1 MSTPFICRQC
11 IARLTQS
18 RIVYLR
24 PNRFQLHTQA
34 LPPST
39 PQPTWASFTQ
49 RGESSLDHDD
59 TSSGLS
65 QPPTSLSGPFGS
77 QAPGLEPGRGRE
89 PRLRKYIPR
98 RRLETAMRA
107 HVHRPTTSRR
117 LKLKVLKSRGNFM
130 FIRDDVAYMYGITN
144 YNARHAVNQLGRLLG
159 GRDSGQEAGEEL
171 DRYHDWKKNLP
182 ELLQIV
188 QKSQITPSDGEDSIQ
203 SNVKKDNAVQSWETV
218 RGSWSELSNDRRK
231 TIWQDYVVSL
241 FRSTPAKVPSFVQ
254 ETFQPERCPN
264 YVIEDSIYL
273 LLRSVEGARD
283 GGRKRKQVANLIF
296 FLLKEAPPKYL
307 ILDQWAIWKAISLIR
322 TSRIF
327 EFYEALRK
335 LEHPLRQNTLLH
347 LASRLAVRSRYKAQA
362 IDIIRFLSTMPG
374 FDINAPAPSSVCTT
388 LFTMKKGDMVADDD
402 AAPDELFKALL
413 DLGFR
418 PSLLGLSALM
428 RNFCVRGRIDV
439 AWKIFNSLLEAGIE
453 PDAHVF
459 SILLNGAKKAFDM
472 ESFQRDVDMIEATK
486 GWTPVLLNDFLDYI
500 YQIDE
505 TKEETRRDQR
515 KRLGVRAWRLMVQ
528 LYTKFFHRA
537 PFQKIT
543 DFPLDNLFQN
553 INDTTPP
560 HMHEISRMVT
570 NLAQR
575 PDDMLLQPDSL
586 TLQIMLKAH
595 YWSMTDP
602 KALLIYYKKF
612 MAAFAWR
619 EPIVTNLIEERGNAI
634 HDILLKC
641 LLQFERT
648 FNFGIEMINRRVEYA
663 WMEKKK
669 HGKNTFHPPA
679 TVHTYTILM
688 NGYRNHRQYEGVIR
702 TLDSMVKAGI
712 TPTMAT
718 WNTVIGSLLETGAIE
733 RAVRVIEH
741 INRIGLQPDKD
752 TIEEVTCLTLGKRQ
766 AFAEFMAKIDK
777 RPRRTNTRNFV
788 KWLLRLWEKE
798 NGESKEAPISHKD
811 AHQINKLYDQ
821 IGSENIRLNAGL
833 REEDMFED
841 EEKLQLRDRSRDMD
855 YIMPVKRAAKENKA
869 ISHRGKKVW

>member
-11 IARLTQS
+11 IARFTQS
-18 RIVYLR
+18 RIVQLR
-24 PNRFQLHTQA
+24 PKRFQLHTQA
-34 LPPST
+34 SSSSAS
-39 PQPTWASFTQ
+39 QPTWASFTQ
-49 RGESSLDHDD
+49 RLDSSLEHDE
-59 TSSGLS
+59 TNSRLS
-65 QPPTSLSGPFGS
+65 QPPKLLLGPFAS
-77 QAPGLEPGRGRE
+77 QVPGLESGRGRE

-98 RRLETAMRA
+98 RRSETAWRA
-107 HVHRPTTSRR
+107 HLHRPTTSRR

-130 FIRDDVAYMYGITN
+130 FIRDDVSYMFGLTN

-171 DRYHDWKKNLP
+171 DRYDDWKRNLP
-182 ELLQIV
+182 ELLEVI
-188 QKSQITPSDGEDSIQ
+188 QKSQPTPNDDENSIQ
-203 SNVKKDNAVQSWETV
+203 SDVKKDNTIQSWEIV

-231 TIWQDYVVSL
+231 TIWQGYVASL

-254 ETFQPERCPN
+254 ETFQPEWCPS
-264 YVIEDSIYL
+264 YVIEDTIYL
-273 LLRSVEGARD
+273 LLRNVEGMRD
-283 GGRKRKQVANLIF
+283 GGRKRREVANLIF
-296 FLLKEAPPKYL
+296 FLLQKAPPKYL
-307 ILDQWAIWKAISLIR
+307 ILDQWAIWKATSLIR
-322 TSRIF
+322 TSRMF
-327 EFYEALRK
+327 ELYEALRK

-347 LASRLAVRSRYKAQA
+347 FASRLAVRSRYKAQA
-362 IDIIRFLSTMPG
+362 TDVIRFLSTMPG

-388 LFTMKKGDMVADDD
+388 LFTMKKGDNVADED

-486 GWTPVLLNDFLDYI
+486 GWTPVLLNDFLDFI

-505 TKEETRRDQR
+505 TKDEIRRDQR

-537 PFQKIT
+537 PYQRIT
-543 DFPLDNLFQN
+543 DFPLDDLFEN
-553 INDTTPP
+553 ISDTTPP
-560 HMHEISRMVT
+560 HLQEISRMVT

-575 PDDMLLQPDSL
+575 PDDMLMQPDSL

-595 YWSMTDP
+595 YWSIRDP

-612 MAAFAWR
+612 MTAFAWR
-619 EPIVTNLIEERGNAI
+619 DPIVTNLIEERGHAV
-634 HDILLKC
+634 HDILLKS
-641 LLQFERT
+641 LLQFEKT
-648 FNFGIEMINRRVEYA
+648 FNTGIEMMNRRVEYA

-669 HGKNTFHPPA
+669 HEKNTFHPPA

-688 NGYRNHRQYEGVIR
+688 NGYRDHKQYEGVIR
-702 TLDSMVKAGI
+702 TLNSMVKAGI

-718 WNTVIGSLLETGAIE
+718 WNTVIGSLLETGSIG

-752 TIEEVTCLTLGKRQ
+752 TIEEVTSLTLGKRQ
-766 AFAEFMAKIDK
+766 AFAEFMAKIEK
-777 RPRRTNTRNFV
+777 RPRCTNTRNFA
-788 KWLLRLWEKE
+788 KWLLRLWGKE
-798 NGESKEAPISHKD
+798 NGESKEPHISHQD
-811 AHQINKLYDQ
+811 ARRINKFYDQ
-821 IGSENIRLNAGL
+821 IESENMRSNAGL
-833 REEDMFED
+833 GEEDMFE
-841 EEKLQLRDRSRDMD
+841 EEDNLQLRDRSRDMD
-855 YIMPVKRAAKENKA
+855 FIMSVRRRAKENKG
-869 ISHRGKKVW
+869 SQQEKKEW